1 MTPENILITGGS
13 GMIGRRLTTLLTER
27 GYRVSHLTRSQHSSQ
42 VKTFLWAPDR
52 GWIDEEALENADA
65 IVHLAGAGIADK
77 RWNERRKAVL
87 LSSRVESS
95 RIIADNLQKNPRRVR
110 AVISASGISYYGLED
125 PPSDSF
131 RESDTPGEDFMAQ
144 VTVAWE
150 REINRINDPS
160 IRTVFIRTGVVLS
173 EKGGALEKLVLPVR
187 YFVGAPLGSGRQFVN
202 WIHLDDLCGMYIKAI
217 EDTRMHGPY
226 NGVAPNPISNRE
238 LTKQI
243 ARVLKRPLWLP
254 PVPGFVVKLIAG
266 EVAELVLKGGKI
278 SSQKIQETEFEFEF
292 ETVDAALQELLS
304 GERPRQ

>member
-27 GYRVSHLTRSQHSSQ
+27 GYRVSHLSRAQHNSP

-77 RWNERRKAVL
+77 RWNERRKAVI

-95 RIIADNLQKNPRRVR
+95 RILADHLQKDPRRVR
-110 AVISASGISYYGLED
+110 AIISASGISYYGLED
-125 PPSDSF
+125 PPSGAF
-131 RESDTPGEDFMAQ
+131 RESDAPGEDFMAQ
-144 VTVAWE
+144 VTIAWE
-150 REINRINDPS
+150 REINRINDPR

-187 YFVGAPLGSGRQFVN
+187 YLVGAPLGSGRQFVN

-226 NGVAPNPISNRE
+226 NGVAPNPVSNRE

-243 ARVLKRPLWLP
+243 AKVLKRPLWLP

-278 SSQKIQETEFEFEF
+278 SSQKIQEAGFEFQF
-292 ETVDAALQELLS
+292 KTVDAALQELLL
-304 GERPRQ
+304 R